1 MRRKTFLLL
10 LTLCALL
17 AAAAPPS
24 PRDLAREIAIT
35 FDDLP
40 LGGPEVGLPRIRTM
54 TAALLDTLKR
64 ERVTAVGFVN
74 ESKLYRPGE
83 IDERT
88 AVLEDWLDAGH
99 ELGNHTFSHPSF
111 FDTPLPE
118 FQEDVIRGETVT
130 RMLLAEKGRKLRY
143 FRHPFLRTGPTL
155 EARAALEK
163 FLAGRGY
170 TVAPVTVENADYV
183 YNAVYT
189 RAKTK
194 GDQETM
200 RRMAEGYVRYTEAQL
215 DFQEGVAKKLL
226 GRPLRH
232 VLLLHAN
239 ELNAE
244 TLDELLVLLKKRG
257 YRFVTLERALED
269 DAYRL
274 PDTYVGRTGVSWL
287 FRWTR
292 SQGVQIDWS
301 REPKPPEDVRKMY
314 EATLRR

>member
-1 MRRKTFLLL
+1 MRWKSPLLFLP
-10 LTLCALL
+10 LCALL
-17 AAAAPPS
+17 AAAASPP
-24 PRDLAREIAIT
+24 AREIAIT

-40 LGGPEVGLPRIRTM
+40 LGGPEVGLPRIQTM
-54 TAALLDTLKR
+54 TAALLATLKR
-64 ERVTAVGFVN
+64 EGVTAVGFVN

-83 IDERT
+83 IDER
-88 AVLEDWLDAGH
+88 AALLKGWLDAGH

-111 FDTPLPE
+111 YDTPLPE

-130 RMLLAEKGRKLRY
+130 RMLLAEKARKLRY

-155 EARAALEK
+155 EARAAFEK
-163 FLAGRGY
+163 FLAERGY

-183 YNAVYT
+183 YNAIYI

-194 GDQETM
+194 GDFETM
-200 RRMAEGYVRYTEAQL
+200 RRMAEGYVLYTEAQL
-215 DFQEGVAKKLL
+215 DFQEGVAEKLL

-239 ELNAE
+239 ELNADA
-244 TLDELLVLLKKRG
+244 LDEVLALLKKRG

-274 PDTYVGRTGVSWL
+274 PDTYAGRAGVSWL

-292 SQGVQIDWS
+292 SQGVPIDWS
-301 REPKPPEDVRKMY
+301 QEPEPPEEVQKLY
-314 EATLRR
+314 EATQGR

>member
-1 MRRKTFLLL
+1 MRRKSLLL
-10 LTLCALL
+10 LLPLFAVL
-17 AAAAPPS
+17 AAAAPPPS
-24 PRDLAREIAIT
+24 REIAVT

-40 LGGPEVGLPRIRTM
+40 LGGPEVGLPRLRTM
-54 TAALLDTLKR
+54 TAALLATLKR
-64 ERVTAVGFVN
+64 EGVTAVGLVN

-88 AVLEDWLDAGH
+88 AVLKDWLDAGH

-111 FDTPLPE
+111 FDTPLAA

-130 RMLLAEKGRKLRY
+130 RMLLAEKGQKLRY

-155 EARAALEK
+155 ETRAAFEK
-163 FLAGRGY
+163 FLAERGY

-183 YNAVYT
+183 YNAIYT

-194 GDQETM
+194 GDQATM

-215 DFQEGVAKKLL
+215 DFQEGVARKLL
-226 GRPLRH
+226 GRPMRH

-239 ELNAE
+239 ELNADA
-244 TLDELLVLLKKRG
+244 LDEVLAIFKRRG

-274 PDTYVGRTGVSWL
+274 PDTYAGRVGVSWL

-292 SQGVQIDWS
+292 SQGVPIDWS
-301 REPKPPEDVRKMY
+301 QEPEPPEDVRKLY
-314 EATLRR
+314 EAIQGR